1 MTTSYDLSVGA
12 LAEDERGRVD
22 EILREW
28 SSTRPVGRT
37 IADNLKK
44 EHFLPKECMDD
55 LLRCVIDEE
64 AGGFENLEPA
74 YEATCHSHVVRGG
87 PIQAE
92 ILVRLG
98 ASSASILSRFACC
111 STMVGGTS

>member
-1 MTTSYDLSVGA
+1 MATSYDLSVGA
-12 LAEDERGRVD
+12 LPEEERRRVD

-55 LLRCVIDEE
+55 LLRCVIDHGAAEF
-64 AGGFENLEPA
+64 ASLEPT
-74 YEATCHSHVVRGG
+74 YEGLS
-87 PIQAE
+87 
-92 ILVRLG
+92 
-98 ASSASILSRFACC
+98 LSRLAWWPNRDRA
-111 STMVGGTS
+111 SW